1 MSTQMQVVPDA
12 VERLSWGGRFC
23 LLYDRPADLAEFL
36 APFFRAGIEAGQA
49 CLWVAAEPVPLRAA
63 EAALRGSFPD
73 LDRLAAAGLV
83 EIVDATRHPDGA
95 LDGLIADREARA
107 LRAGHGGLRLA
118 APARPAQGTGAGDR
132 RVLALYSHCT
142 AGGGAASML
151 DAVAGHQLALARGA
165 GGWSILERPGLPPAA
180 APPQEAAMRDEEL
193 ERRVAERTRHLKR
206 ALAGRAMRLNEIRH
220 RINNDLQVVSSLLRL
235 KRRQIGQEE
244 VRLAFDEVIERV
256 HAISVARDEPFDIG
270 DLRPFD
276 AREYLTWLCRL
287 LVEAQGAEGRVE
299 VEVAVAG
306 RAVPIDLDTAIP
318 IGLLV
323 NELIGNACRRAVPGP
338 RTGRI
343 RVALDM
349 TGPEIELRVEDDGMG
364 TGAPGTGEPPA
375 GPGMSVA
382 ARIAGRFGGR
392 LEPGPAR
399 PSGSE
404 IRIRFPRPNPAGEPP
419 F

>member
-12 VERLSWGGRFC
+12 VERLSWGGHFC

-49 CLWVAAEPVPLRAA
+49 CLWVAAEPVPPRAA
-63 EAALRGSFPD
+63 EGALRSAFPD
-73 LDRLAAAGLV
+73 LDRLAATGLV
-83 EIVDATRHPDGA
+83 EIVDAARHPGGA
-95 LDGLIADREARA
+95 FDALVADREARA
-107 LRAGHGGLRLA
+107 LRAGLGGLRLA
-118 APARPAQGTGAGDR
+118 APAHPAQGTGAGNV

-142 AGGGAASML
+142 AGSGAASML
-151 DAVAGHQLALARGA
+151 DAIAGRQLALARGA
-165 GGWSILERPGLPPAA
+165 GGWSILECPGHPPS
-180 APPQEAAMRDEEL
+180 PPPRETAMRDDEL

-235 KRRQIGQEE
+235 KRRQIGEEE

-306 RAVPIDLDTAIP
+306 RAMPIDLDTAIP

-323 NELIGNACRRAVPGP
+323 NELIGNACRRAVPGT
-338 RTGRI
+338 RAGRV

-364 TGAPGTGEPPA
+364 TGAPGTGGPPA

-399 PSGSE
+399 PSGSD
-404 IRIRFPRPNPAGEPP
+404 IRIRFPRPDPAGEAP